1 VSNLLL
7 VLCYTYVDKCGII
20 VVNALEIESA
30 TEPSPDAPYWLPSI
44 MIFVSPRKYFWWEI
58 TNFVLVSRVAIK
70 GY

>member
-7 VLCYTYVDKCGII
+7 VLCYTYVAKCGII

-30 TEPSPDAPYWLPSI
+30 TEPSPDALYWLPSL
-44 MIFVSPRKYFWWEI
+44 MIFVKPRKYFWWEI
-58 TNFVLVSRVAIK
+58 TKCVLVSRVAIK